1 LCPRCASKLQ
11 NVAFAGADVVTLFQR
26 QHKNAAVSNLPSA
39 RGFNDRLDDGASIV
53 GCFDHTARW
62 CVTSKVPLHD
72 ANGKIVGA
80 GDFSAQTR
88 QVFRNLLTAL
98 ESAGAGYRNVAQFT
112 TYLVNSRDIAK
123 LRAFRERYYPKFF
136 PDGQYPPNTLL
147 VVDRLASEEM
157 LLEIAAIA
165 VLD

>member
-1 LCPRCASKLQ
+1 MISRIRMSNPKGLSKPSGSYSH
-11 NVAFAGADVVTLFQR
+11 VARVTAGELLFIAGQV
-26 QHKNAAVSNLPSA
+26 AVDS
-39 RGFNDRLDDGASIV
+39 GGRL
-53 GCFDHTARW
+53 
-62 CVTSKVPLHD
+62 
-72 ANGKIVGA
+72 VGA

>member
-1 LCPRCASKLQ
+1 MISRIRMSNPKGLSKPSGTYSHVARVTAGELLFIAGQVAVDAS
-11 NVAFAGADVVTLFQR
+11 R
-26 QHKNAAVSNLPSA
+26 
-39 RGFNDRLDDGASIV
+39 RL
-53 GCFDHTARW
+53 
-62 CVTSKVPLHD
+62 
-72 ANGKIVGA
+72 VGA
-80 GDFSAQTR
+80 GDLDAQAR

-98 ESAGAGYRNVAQFT
+98 KSAGASYRNVAQFT
-112 TYLVNSRDIAK
+112 TYLVNSRDIPK

-157 LLEIAAIA
+157 LIEISAIA

>member
-1 LCPRCASKLQ
+1 MTSRIKMSNPKGLSKPAGTYSH
-11 NVAFAGADVVTLFQR
+11 VARAQAGELLFIAGQV
-26 QHKNAAVSNLPSA
+26 AV
-39 RGFNDRLDDGASIV
+39 
-53 GCFDHTARW
+53 
-62 CVTSKVPLHD
+62 D

-136 PDGQYPPNTLL
+136 PDRQYPPNTLL